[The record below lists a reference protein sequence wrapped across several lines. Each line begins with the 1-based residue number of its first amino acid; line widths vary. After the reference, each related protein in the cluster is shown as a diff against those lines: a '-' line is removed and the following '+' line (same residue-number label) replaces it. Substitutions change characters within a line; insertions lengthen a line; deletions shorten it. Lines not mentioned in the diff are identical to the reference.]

1 MSGYAPVTSKPKR
14 ELFPEIKRFRA
25 KVEAGVP
32 PIGPL
37 VASSDPRVV
46 DAMGDSIDFI
56 WIDNEHTPMSY
67 ETLELER
74 RGETSVVRLN
84 RPAKLNAVQVAAF
97 LESRK
102 QR

>member
-1 MSGYAPVTSKPKR
+1 
-14 ELFPEIKRFRA
+14 
-25 KVEAGVP
+25 
-32 PIGPL
+32 
-37 VASSDPRVV
+37 
-46 DAMGDSIDFI
+46 MG
-56 WIDNEHTPMSY
+56 Y

-102 QR
+102 RR